1 MNIHTFFWTL
11 MFCICNATSIFLLGE
26 KSLIKGSLNN
36 WESFFKI
43 IFHWKFTASM
53 FFAVVARASFI
64 MINNSLL
71 RDDKFANSSTTVTSF
86 ISILSLVF
94 IVIANYFFLGEL
106 LNMKQVI
113 GAAILLIGLYVMLN

>member
-1 MNIHTFFWTL
+1 

-36 WESFFKI
+36 WESIFRL
-43 IFHWKFTASM
+43 IFHWRFSASM
-53 FFAVVARASFI
+53 FFAIIARTSFI

-71 RDDKFANSSTTVTSF
+71 KDTKFVNSSTTITSF

-94 IVIANYFFLGEL
+94 IVLGNYIFLG
-106 LNMKQVI
+106 
-113 GAAILLIGLYVMLN
+113 

>member
-1 MNIHTFFWTL
+1 

-36 WESFFKI
+36 WESIIRI
-43 IFHWKFTASM
+43 IFHWKFSASM
-53 FFAVVARASFI
+53 LFAVISRASFI

-71 RDDKFANSSTTVTSF
+71 KDTKFVNSATTVTSF

-94 IVIANYFFLGEL
+94 IVLANYLFLGEIM
-106 LNMKQVI
+106 NFKQVV
-113 GAAILLIGLYVMLN
+113 GAGILLTGLFIMLN

>member
-1 MNIHTFFWTL
+1 MNFHTLFWTL

-36 WESFFKI
+36 WESIFRI
-43 IFHWKFTASM
+43 LFHWKFSASM
-53 FFAVVARASFI
+53 LFAVISRASFI

-71 RDDKFANSSTTVTSF
+71 RDAKFVNSSTTVTSF

-94 IVIANYFFLGEL
+94 IVLANYFFLGEM
-106 LNMKQVI
+106 LNIKQVI
-113 GAAILLIGLYVMLN
+113 GAGIILTGLFIMLN